1 VRRLAAVL
9 AVALVTL
16 GATACGS
23 AKPVSVA
30 QVERSFAKHHQT
42 FETEIIAGPSLHTV
56 EPVWPLPGRRAIE
69 PHLLATLTAWD
80 PDTLSGLQAWVFD
93 SAKDAR
99 SAQGLAPA
107 LADRDVQ
114 ARVGGQRGEAGLR
127 RPPGEPDRRRQH
139 EPLAGRGEGARRS
152 ALKRE

>member
-114 ARVGGQRGEAGLR
+114 PGSADSAAKPGFVVRQGNLIVPGSTSRWPGVEKALGDLR
-127 RPPGEPDRRRQH
+127 
-139 EPLAGRGEGARRS
+139 
-152 ALKRE
+152 

>member
-42 FETEIIAGPSLHTV
+42 FETEGLRLREGRAERAGS
-56 EPVWPLPGRRAIE
+56 RA
-69 PHLLATLTAWD
+69 
-80 PDTLSGLQAWVFD
+80 G
-93 SAKDAR
+93 
-99 SAQGLAPA
+99 
-107 LADRDVQ
+107 ADRDVQ
-114 ARVGGQRGEAGLR
+114 PGSTDSAAKPGFVVRQGNLIVAGSTSRWPGVQKALGDLR
-127 RPPGEPDRRRQH
+127 
-139 EPLAGRGEGARRS
+139 
-152 ALKRE
+152 